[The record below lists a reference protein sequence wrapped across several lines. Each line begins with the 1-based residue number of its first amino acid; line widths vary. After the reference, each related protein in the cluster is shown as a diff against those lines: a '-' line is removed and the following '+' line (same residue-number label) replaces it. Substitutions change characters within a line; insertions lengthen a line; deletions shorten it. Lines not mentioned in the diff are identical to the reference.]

1 MDKRIINL
9 WIMYA
14 EIHKQKRDGFSVSYI
29 SKELGL
35 NRRTVKKYLKMSED
49 EFLDYKTAIERSK
62 LLDPYEDFICQ
73 RLKDCPIA
81 SAAQIHD
88 WLKEYHDDMINVN
101 DKTVFN
107 FVLHIREKYGIPKP
121 FEHREYLASDER
133 PYGKQAQVDFGEYY
147 MTTEENKRKKVHFFA
162 MSLSRS
168 RYKYTLMS
176 DKPFTTLALIAAF
189 ENAIRYFGGMVDTVV
204 LDQDKLMLVSENY
217 GDLILTAEF
226 KKYVEFRK
234 FNLHFCR
241 KSDPQS
247 KGLIENVVKYIK
259 YNFLRGRK
267 FIDIHILNGQCIA
280 WLERTANAKVHGTT
294 KQVPAEQWQIEKTY
308 LTPVAEL
315 YILPEPGK
323 EYNVRKDNIISYHGN
338 RYLLPIGTFVAPK
351 TIVKVC
357 REEEQMIIIDTTGT
371 EIARYRIASGK
382 GQLIANNNFKRDYSA
397 GVSELIEKLARRF
410 IEPTLAKTYFEK
422 IHSNNKRYCRDQ
434 LQIIEKAADKF
445 GMDIMNK
452 VIIFCDK
459 QKILKAT
466 DVKAYAIKLAEN
478 DINSRQNEIKDKIE
492 VRTMDKNS
500 YIIIPEKSN
509 INDYK
514 SIM

>member
-1 MDKRIINL
+1 MNL
-9 WIMYA
+9 WIMYH
-14 EIHKQKRDGFSVSYI
+14 EIHKQKRDGFSVSRI

-35 NRRTVKKYLKMSED
+35 NRRTVKKYLNMRED
-49 EFLDYKTAIERSK
+49 EFLDYKSDIERAK

-73 RLKDCPIA
+73 RLQECPVA

-88 WLKEYHDDMINVN
+88 WLKEYHAEIIHVA

-121 FEHREYLASDER
+121 FEHREYLAAEER
-133 PYGKQAQVDFGEYY
+133 PFGKQAQVDFGEYN

-168 RYKYTLMS
+168 RYKYSIMS

-189 ENAIRYFGGMVDTVV
+189 ENAIRYFGGLMETVV

-234 FNLHFCR
+234 FKLHFCR
-241 KSDPQS
+241 KSDPAS

-267 FIDIHILNGQCIA
+267 YIDIQTLNGQCIA

-294 KQVPAEQWQIEKTY
+294 KKVPAEEWQTEKTY
-308 LTPVAEL
+308 LTPITEL
-315 YILPEPGK
+315 YTLPEPEK

-338 RYLLPIGTFVAPK
+338 RYQLPLGTFSAPK
-351 TIVKVC
+351 TLVKVI
-357 REEEQMIIIDTTGT
+357 RNENQIVIKNSNGT
-371 EIARYRIASGK
+371 EIARYKVSSGK
-382 GQLIANNNFKRDYSA
+382 GQLICNSNFKRDYSA
-397 GVSELIEKLARRF
+397 KISELIEELAETF
-410 IEPTLAKTYFEK
+410 SEPTIAKEYFEK
-422 IHSNNKRYCRDQ
+422 VRLSNRRYIRDQ
-434 LQIIEKAADKF
+434 LQLIKKLTDQF
-445 GMDIMNK
+445 GMEIMNRTL
-452 VIIFCDK
+452 ILCDK
-459 QKILKAT
+459 QNILKAT
-466 DVKAYAIKLAEN
+466 DMQAYALKIAVNDKNNKL
-478 DINSRQNEIKDKIE
+478 NETKDKIE
-492 VRTMDKNS
+492 IHTMNKNS
-500 YIIIPEKSN
+500 FILAPEKSN
-509 INDYK
+509 VNDYK